1 MQKRSR
7 HDQIDKHKQKHR
19 KRHNKEELDDAV
31 RAEKILRQHHEM
43 TFESSD
49 SISVEKLS
57 DHQAVA
63 SRRFTVSLWIRLVI
77 KNL

>member
-7 HDQIDKHKQKHR
+7 HDQIDKHKQKQ
-19 KRHNKEELDDAV
+19 KRHNKEELDDADE
-31 RAEKILRQHHEM
+31 RRKILRQHHEM